1 MINSH
6 RLRLLESIL
15 SHYQLDSLLIY
26 STNEKYKYSNW
37 LFRVRPLLYN
47 YIFINKNGS
56 YGFLEI
62 SYLVANLARVV
73 GDVEIIE
80 INETNPTPGIQKAIG
95 QAKIVGLIGDV
106 PYHHIRSLIND
117 DYKFVD
123 LNDSV
128 AGLLWQKTDE
138 EIFTLREG
146 AQILSSI
153 ISQVNTY
160 IQKDTTEE
168 EIERELKINIFS
180 KAEGLAFPVSIT
192 TDDDLLNS
200 TVKFPTTKVIKK
212 GSSICID
219 MGLIYKGLYTDITR
233 MFFTTENNIKNE
245 YDLLKQVHY
254 EIISTLR
261 PGVKLENI
269 KEMYIEKLNALGLNG
284 DSLEF
289 QDLGHS
295 IGFDVHEA
303 PFLVTEKYK
312 DFELQENM
320 VFTLEPE
327 ILTKSQHRIRI
338 EDMIVCKKDSCE
350 VLTVV

>member
-80 INETNPTPGIQKAIG
+80 INETNPAPGIKKSIG
-95 QAKIVGLIGDV
+95 QARIVGLIGDV

-128 AGLLWQKTDE
+128 AGLLWQKTAE
-138 EIFTLREG
+138 EIVTLREG
-146 AQILSSI
+146 AKILSSI
-153 ISQVNTY
+153 ISQVSTY
-160 IQKDTTEE
+160 IQNDTTEE
-168 EIERELKINIFS
+168 EIERQLKISIFS
-180 KAEGLAFPVSIT
+180 TAEGLAFPVSIT

-200 TVKFPTTKVIKK
+200 TVKFPTNKMIKK
-212 GSSICID
+212 GSSVCID

-233 MFFTTENNIKNE
+233 MFFTTESSIKDE
-245 YDLLKQVHY
+245 YDILKQVHY
-254 EIISTLR
+254 DIISSLK
-261 PGVKLENI
+261 PGIKLENI
-269 KEMYIEKLNALGLNG
+269 KQMYIEKLNALGLNG

-338 EDMIVCKKDSCE
+338 EDMIVCRKDSCE